1 MKNAEPS
8 EEELVAI
15 EKNREE
21 SSSLGYFPSGLP

>member
-1 MKNAEPS
+1 MKNVEPN

-21 SSSLGYFPSGLP
+21 FSSLGYFQSGLP